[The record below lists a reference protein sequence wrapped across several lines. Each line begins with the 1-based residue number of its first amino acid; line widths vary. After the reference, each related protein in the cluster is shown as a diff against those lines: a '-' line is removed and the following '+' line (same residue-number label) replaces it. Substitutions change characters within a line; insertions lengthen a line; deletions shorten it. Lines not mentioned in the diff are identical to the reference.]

1 MKIVVIGGGS
11 SYTPELFDGLIKK
24 RKTLDIEEIVL
35 VDIPIGKKKLEINFE
50 LVKRMF
56 ERVNWAVKINITMD
70 LEHALA
76 NADYIIT
83 QLRVGG
89 LEKRALDEEIPLKY
103 GLIGQ
108 ETTGAGGF
116 SKALRTIP
124 VMMDICKKI
133 ETLSKENAWLINFT
147 NPAGM
152 ITEAI
157 KKYTNVNVIGVC
169 NVPYNMKVNIA
180 KSMDVPTETVRV
192 TFAGLN
198 HLVYGKKVYIDGM
211 DKTKDVIEALINGAS
226 NTMNNIPDLDY
237 PESLLRSLDMIP
249 CPYHKYYYLK
259 EEMLKEELDQYHK
272 NGHTR
277 AIDVMAIEKELFDI
291 YEDKSLNKKP
301 KALEKRGGAYYSE
314 VAISLID
321 AIENDKQEIH
331 TVNIPNNGAIKGL
344 SDDAVVEINALI
356 GKQGAAPLIVGNLSK
371 IAMGLIK
378 QVKNY
383 ETLTIESV
391 IEQDRLKAIQALAN
405 HPLVNSFK
413 VASDLFDE
421 IIKAN
426 ENYVTKFY

>member
-1 MKIVVIGGGS
+1 MKVVVIGGGS
-11 SYTPELFDGLIKK
+11 SYTPELFDGFINRRETLNIK
-24 RKTLDIEEIVL
+24 EIVL
-35 VDIPIGKKKLEINFE
+35 VDIQVGKRKLEINYA

-56 ERVNWAVKINITMD
+56 NRVNWPVKISKTLD
-70 LEHALA
+70 LDSALV
-76 NADYIIT
+76 NADYVIT

-89 LEKRALDEEIPLKY
+89 LEKRALDEEIPLRY

-133 ETLSKENAWLINFT
+133 ETYAKEKAWLINFT

-157 KKYTNVNVIGVC
+157 QKHTKVNVIGVC
-169 NVPYNMKVNIA
+169 NVPYNMKINIA
-180 KSMDVPTETVRV
+180 KSMNVSSDRVRV

-198 HLVYGKKVYIDGM
+198 HLVYGQKVFVDGI
-211 DKTKDVIEALINGAS
+211 DKTQDVIEALINGAS

-237 PESLLRSLDMIP
+237 PEALLRSIQMIP

-259 EEMLKEELDQYHK
+259 EDMLKDELKQYHK

-277 AIDVMAIEKELFDI
+277 GIDVMAIEKELFDI
-291 YEDKSLNKKP
+291 YQNKSLDKKP
-301 KALEKRGGAYYSE
+301 EALEKRGGAYYSE

-331 TVNIPNNGAIKGL
+331 TVNVRNNGAIKGL
-344 SDDAVVEINALI
+344 SDDAVVEVNAVI
-356 GKQGAAPLIVGNLSK
+356 GRQGATPLVIGELPK
-371 IAMGLIK
+371 IIMGLIQ

-391 IEQDRLKAIQALAN
+391 VEKDRLKAIQALAN

-413 VASDLFDE
+413 IASELFEE
-421 IIKAN
+421 IIKKN
-426 ENYVTKFY
+426 EGYVTEFD